1 MGEFIMKEKN
11 TFFSFKNKITIG
23 AGAVILICLG
33 VNILSSSLLSQKK
46 DAIQNRFLLDSYIAV
61 LNNERGRALKSSGKS
76 FRAITWSENIISS
89 IEKRDKE
96 SIEMLVGGVFLTIE
110 NQIKATKLAVFDNN
124 QNLLFYSENDT
135 QEKLSEKVLA
145 SAASL
150 KNLLSLARQ
159 TEVAQYD
166 VLNIDSV
173 LIYTMVDLIYNDD
186 DELVGYA
193 VIAQHPQQNIEKASA
208 ALGNIIAVRR
218 QDVKDKFYFSSKP
231 EVTGLIPID
240 VMNKSMKSDFFMA
253 KINSDVYKIFVARQP
268 DKNNEL
274 AAEVWYMNNFTLQAK
289 KMSQLTS
296 VNYGVLIGVIMIG
309 IGALFLI
316 IRNLL
321 EPLIR
326 IKNALHDIAQGE
338 GDLTKRIT
346 FDNFDEIGQVAHWFN
361 IFVEKIEGTIIQIRA
376 SSKQLLSA
384 TGEISSSSQQIAD
397 GAQKQSASFE
407 ELSSSIQ
414 STAEN
419 TKNANERAT
428 NATAMI
434 KETENA
440 MNNTLETM
448 TSIEKSSSQITDAVN
463 LISDI
468 ADQTNLLALNAAIE
482 AARAGEHGKGFAV
495 VADEVRLLAEKSA
508 ASAKDIEQLMKES
521 NKQVGKGVAV
531 SSKAGEILEVI
542 IDSIKQVATQL
553 QDITDA
559 TQEQSNA
566 MQENT
571 SITESNAAGAEELA
585 AASEQM
591 AAQSEALKKV
601 VDQFKVNDK

>member
-1 MGEFIMKEKN
+1 MKEKN